1 MSFVFLVPL
10 TAVLHLIKIIT
21 ISAFF
26 IADNRWITTL
36 VRVASRVTRTERVAY
51 EGMIDGCHV
60 FVTADWRLSPLT
72 GGGGPDVGFGRA
84 TVSAHRQAAPS
95 ASANL
100 IASVRIYITICHII
114 IYLELLASSLSV
126 LHHVFILLW
135 PQKQRGSKPQM
146 DLQWLIINLSV
157 IICRG
162 DNMHTCNL
170 HQTAV
175 LMMHVLSFI

>member
-1 MSFVFLVPL
+1 MDHDIGTRGL
-10 TAVLHLIKIIT
+10 TGHSHRARCLRR
-21 ISAFF
+21 
-26 IADNRWITTL
+26 D
-36 VRVASRVTRTERVAY
+36 
-51 EGMIDGCHV
+51 
-60 FVTADWRLSPLT
+60 DWRLSRLRHCRLT
-72 GGGGPDVGFGRA
+72 FVAFDGGGGPDVGFGRA